1 MDYAFGKMLFSWII
15 LKQALAFFIPVPAAI
30 YKVKGLDQYKKAF
43 QISGL
48 WPTDDSDGAPLNTN
62 L

>member
-1 MDYAFGKMLFSWII
+1 MDYAFRKMLFSLIV
-15 LKQALAFFIPVPAAI
+15 LTQALVFLIPVPAAI

-43 QISGL
+43 QIPGL
-48 WPTDDSDGAPLNTN
+48 WSTDDCDAAPLNTN